1 LGREMLFVSKDY
13 PNLARRAIEE
23 YLNTGK
29 KLKIDSSWEEEGLY
43 KGVFVT
49 LYKDGDL
56 RGCIGT
62 VRGSFP
68 LEKEIINNAIA
79 AATEDPRFYP
89 VRLEDVE
96 SLEISVD
103 ILEPEEAIDDFS
115 ELDPKKYGVIVE
127 EGYKRGLL
135 LPDIEGVDTVEEQ
148 VEIAKRKAG
157 IVGHEYRMKRFLVTR
172 YEEDKK

>member
-1 LGREMLFVSKDY
+1 MLFVNRNY

-29 KLKIDSSWEEEGLY
+29 KLQVDNVREEEGLY

-49 LYKDGDL
+49 LYKDGNL

-68 LEKEIINNAIA
+68 LEKEIVNNAIA
-79 AATEDPRFYP
+79 AASQDPRFYP
-89 VRLEDVE
+89 LRLEEMDE
-96 SLEISVD
+96 LEISVD

-148 VEIAKRKAG
+148 VEIAKSKAG
-157 IVGHEYRMKRFLVTR
+157 ISGDEYSMKRFLVTR